1 MLLTKKIRKLISES
15 QAQASRCQAILD
27 AINNSVATILFS
39 PEGSILAAN
48 GLFSAAMGY
57 QETEIQGKHH
67 RIFCDNDY
75 ANSREYADFWR
86 SLQHGNSHSGTFPRY
101 RRNGEKV
108 WLEASYFPIR
118 DEGNRVV
125 KIMKIASD
133 VTDEQTRLR
142 DQAAVFDAINRSMAV
157 IEFTPDGTVISAN
170 ENFLR
175 TMDYRL
181 EDIRDRHH
189 RMFCDDAFYREQPD
203 FWNKLATGDLQSGQF
218 QRRRADG
225 TTVWL
230 EASYNPIFDEQGRTE
245 KVIKFATDI
254 TERVERAIQTQD
266 ATAIASATATQTA
279 AIAERAGASL
289 TRSLETS
296 TRIKQ
301 GVDSSKTIISDLN
314 EQSQNIEK
322 MVDTITAV
330 ADQTNLLALN
340 AAIEAARAGE
350 QGRGFAVVADEV
362 RALAQRTA
370 NATGEIS
377 EVIEGIL
384 DLSGNIEKQIDSVLL
399 VAGEGKSQV
408 SEVER
413 IVEEIREGARGVI
426 DAVASIRA

>member
-1 MLLTKKIRKLISES
+1 MLFTRKTRELIHDARKK
-15 QAQASRCQAILD
+15 ASDCQAMLN
-27 AINNSVATILFS
+27 AINNSVATILFT
-39 PEGSILAAN
+39 PEGDILAVN
-48 GLFSAAMGY
+48 QLFSTVMGY
-57 QETEIQGKHH
+57 EEAEVKGRHH
-67 RIFCDNDY
+67 RIFCEDDY
-75 ANSREYADFWR
+75 ADSREYADFWR
-86 SLQHGNSHSGTFPRY
+86 SLQQGNSHSGTFARY
-101 RRNGEKV
+101 RRNGDKV

-118 DEGNRVV
+118 DEDNRVV
-125 KIMKIASD
+125 RIMKIASD

-142 DQAAVFDAINRSMAV
+142 EQTAVFDAINRSMAV

-175 TMDYRL
+175 TMGYRL
-181 EDIRDRHH
+181 KDIKDRHH
-189 RMFCDDAFYREQPD
+189 RMFCDDAFYRERPD
-203 FWNKLATGDLQSGQF
+203 FWDQLATGDLHTGQF

-296 TRIKQ
+296 TRIEQ
-301 GVDSSKTIISDLN
+301 GVDSSKTIISQLN

-384 DLSGNIEKQIDSVLL
+384 ELSGNIERQIDSVLR

-408 SEVER
+408 AEVER
-413 IVEEIREGARGVI
+413 IVEEIRGGARGVI